1 MDVSVI
7 ISKSRVQTST
17 SAGQKSDALML
28 ADLNIVYQG
37 TFSALNAVSK
47 KYTWQTYRV
56 DSVVA
61 QNEYNIPKAT
71 STDTWLQRVLN
82 MYIKYAS
89 DKDYIPCKEYDTSH
103 PIDNDYK
110 DYTKPYFINRD
121 DSIFVYP
128 APTEIVADAL
138 IIEGNYLPLLLEL
151 DTLSA
156 SIKLAPDNHDI
167 LLYGLNMWNFWDK
180 MLINKQI
187 EQKNLYDAWLKTLIS
202 QWWMDMESG
211 YIQEEPDLSCY
222 E

>member
-71 STDTWLQRVLN
+71 STDTGLQRVLN

-128 APTEIVADAL
+128 SPTEIVADAL
-138 IIEGNYLPLLLEL
+138 IIEGNYLPLPLEL

-187 EQKNLYDAWLKTLIS
+187 EQKNLYDASLKTLIS